1 MGKLD
6 KKSDKSIEYKFAE
19 TKEAIA
25 DIRQRPISVA
35 VTQEITTGELITLE
49 ELENLLDIQQK
60 AVKDTQDK
68 IKSIKTA
75 LGI

>member
-19 TKEAIA
+19 TK
-25 DIRQRPISVA
+25 
-35 VTQEITTGELITLE
+35 
-49 ELENLLDIQQK
+49 DIQQK